1 MEQPKKT
8 HSFWF
13 HFWWIVI
20 LSLLHIELTLVRF
33 RFYAC
38 IAWISSEAER
48 EKKQAPHFYLHVL
61 HKHVSAKKRWCW
73 CWCCCRRCRFDF
85 WLSVMLP
92 IFLTHCHAWEKQIA
106 NKDKRPSDR
115 TIKQCNSAKRKKK
128 TPTKNN
134 KNNNVKWHTKRW
146 YKLINHCLLVD
157 LACGL
162 N

>member
-38 IAWISSEAER
+38 IAWISSKAER

-73 CWCCCRRCRFDF
+73 CCCCRCRFDF